1 MDFPIAF
8 ILLQDGLTLAAIY
21 ALLAVALVLVFSIT
35 RVIFVP
41 QGEFVAFGALT
52 AAALQAQQLPPTAY
66 FLMALGTL
74 VFIAEAWSKW
84 RDPDIRPSGRDWLV
98 LALKNLVAPAAL
110 LALAHV
116 MTGIP
121 LPPLVAVAF
130 ALVIIVPMGPM
141 IYRLGYQP
149 LERASVLVLL
159 IVSVALHFALVGLG
173 LWMFGPEGYR
183 TDALLQGTFALG
195 PVSISA
201 QTLLVFAVVIGLI
214 LVMYLYFEHSF
225 EGKALRATAVNPRG
239 ARLMGI
245 SPSAAGRIAF
255 AWAAGIGAL
264 CGVLIV
270 PLTTLYYDSGFL
282 VGLKGFVSA
291 VFGGLASYPLALAGA
306 SMVGLLESFSSFWWS
321 AYKEVIVFTLIIPV
335 MMWRSLV
342 TPHSEDEH

>member
-8 ILLQDGLTLAAIY
+8 ILLQDGLTLAAVY

-52 AAALQAQQLPPTAY
+52 AAALQAQRLPPTVY
-66 FLMALGTL
+66 LLMALGAL
-74 VFIAEAWSKW
+74 VFAAEALAKW
-84 RDPDIRPSGRDWLV
+84 RDPDARPTSRDWIVLV
-98 LALKNLVAPAAL
+98 LKYLAAPAAL
-110 LALAHV
+110 AAIAHILKGRPVSPVIAVVFALA
-116 MTGIP
+116 
-121 LPPLVAVAF
+121 
-130 ALVIIVPMGPM
+130 VIAPMGPM
-141 IYRLGYQP
+141 VYRLGYQP

-173 LWMFGPEGYR
+173 LAMFGPEGYR
-183 TDALLQGTFALG
+183 TDPLLAGTFNVG
-195 PVSISA
+195 PVSVAA
-201 QTLLVFAVVIGLI
+201 QTLLVFGVVIGLI
-214 LVMYLYFEHSF
+214 VAMYLYFEHSF

-239 ARLMGI
+239 AKLVGI

-282 VGLKGFVSA
+282 VGLKGFVAA

-306 SMVGLLESFSSFWWS
+306 SMVGLLESFSSFWLS